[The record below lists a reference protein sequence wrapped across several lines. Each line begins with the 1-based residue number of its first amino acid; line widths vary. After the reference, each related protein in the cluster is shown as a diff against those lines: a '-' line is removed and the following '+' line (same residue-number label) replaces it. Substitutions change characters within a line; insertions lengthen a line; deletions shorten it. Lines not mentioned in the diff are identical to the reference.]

1 MPSLYVTHLLT
12 VGVLRK
18 ALATVADDVV
28 LRLEKLES
36 DGSIT
41 PLRSQITVTHG
52 SHLDHATIQLSG
64 YMTPDGERAT

>member
-1 MPSLYVTHLLT
+1 MPSLYVTHSLT

-18 ALATVADDVV
+18 ALTTVADDVV
-28 LRLEKLES
+28 VRLEKLEN

-52 SHLDHATIQLSG
+52 SHLNHATIQVSG
-64 YMTPDGERAT
+64 YMTPAGERST